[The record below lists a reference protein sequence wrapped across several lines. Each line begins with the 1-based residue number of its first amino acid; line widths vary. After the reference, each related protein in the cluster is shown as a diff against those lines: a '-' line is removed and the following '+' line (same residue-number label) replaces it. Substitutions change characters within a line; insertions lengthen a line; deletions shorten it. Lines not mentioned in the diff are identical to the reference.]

1 MGEIEKQPAQC
12 SWCRSDAVKHE
23 PFDPREAQ
31 GRWFDI
37 LVGLGIG
44 ASFLRNRHGPC
55 PLCGGK
61 DRFRW
66 DNREGNG
73 TWICSGC
80 GAGDGASLAMKFR
93 RLSFTELK
101 DAIRPLVPVAKARPV
116 PAEMDK
122 EANRKARE
130 ALWRSG
136 AAIVAGDPVDRYL
149 RSRLGRSVASSE
161 LRTAKRDD
169 GEPGA
174 MMVARVTSADGK
186 RVSTLHRTYLTC
198 DGVKV
203 AGDSARKLMPG
214 ETQKGGAV
222 RLMPVIRDVVASNCW
237 TLGIAEGI
245 ETALAASILFG
256 VPVWAALNA
265 GCMASWLAP
274 EGIGRVRV
282 FGDCDKNYVGQA
294 AAYECARRNVFAGK
308 QVEVMVPDYTF
319 ACDWNDVL
327 CAKLADRKAAA

>member
-1 MGEIEKQPAQC
+1 M
-12 SWCRSDAVKHE
+12 KHE
-23 PFDPREAQ
+23 PFDPTEAQ

-80 GAGDGASLAMKFR
+80 GAGDGASLAMKFKG
-93 RLSFTELK
+93 LSFVELK
-101 DAIRPLVPVAKARPV
+101 DVIRPLVPTARQEWVHAADIKA
-116 PAEMDK
+116 AQ
-122 EANRKARE
+122 EANKKARE
-130 ALWRSG
+130 ALWRSS
-136 AAIVAGDPVDRYL
+136 ATILAGDPVDRYL
-149 RSRLGRSVASSE
+149 RSRLGHSVASSE
-161 LRTAKRDD
+161 LRIAKRDD

-174 MMVARVTSADGK
+174 MMVARVATADRK
-186 RVSTLHRTYLTC
+186 LSTLHRTYLTC
-198 DGVKV
+198 DGVKIP
-203 AGDSARKLMPG
+203 GESSRKLMPG
-214 ETQKGGAV
+214 KTQAGGAV
-222 RLMPVIRDVVASNCW
+222 RLMPTAGKV
-237 TLGIAEGI
+237 LGVAEGI

-274 EGIGRVRV
+274 EGIERVKVYADR
-282 FGDCDKNYVGQA
+282 DLNYVGQA